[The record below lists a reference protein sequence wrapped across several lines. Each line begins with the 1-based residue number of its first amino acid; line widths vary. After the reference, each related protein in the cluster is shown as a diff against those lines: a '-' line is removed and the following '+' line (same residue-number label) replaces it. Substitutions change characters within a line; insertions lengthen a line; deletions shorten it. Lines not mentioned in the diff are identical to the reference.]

1 MSDEDIIK
9 LWKQGWSI
17 ERIARKFP
25 SRLNGKKAPSW
36 QMINRVETVVL
47 NWQKGDKKDEIL

>member
-17 ERIARKFP
+17 EKIASNFP
-25 SRLNGKKAPSW
+25 SVMAGHRKQPSW
-36 QMINRVETVVL
+36 QMLNRVETV
-47 NWQKGDKKDEIL
+47 ILKYQNG